1 MSPVEE
7 HNEPVVEQTRTR
19 VVEEP
24 STTHVKTSDPVGK
37 SIAASNLIQTV
48 VWSAVVI
55 VLLVI
60 GIILLVHYKIL

>member
-1 MSPVEE
+1 MSGTEE
-7 HNEPVVEQTRTR
+7 RHETAVEQPGTR

-24 STTHVKTSDPVGK
+24 STTYVKTSDPVGK
-37 SIAASNLIQTV
+37 SIAAGNLIQTL

-55 VLLVI
+55 VLVVV